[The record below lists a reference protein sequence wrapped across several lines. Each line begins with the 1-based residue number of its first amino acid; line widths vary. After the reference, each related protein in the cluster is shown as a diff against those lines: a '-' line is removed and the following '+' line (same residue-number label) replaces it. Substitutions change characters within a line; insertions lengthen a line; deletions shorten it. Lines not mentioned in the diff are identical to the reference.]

1 MFSETSIE
9 NRSENNIFIW
19 EIKVGSILIHG
30 TSDKWNTRYLEIS
43 VCFRPWLS
51 QTLLYPTETN
61 QRDYGR
67 AEGDTEISRV
77 LIDWSSCLYP

>member
-30 TSDKWNTRYLEIS
+30 TSDKLNNQLREIP
-43 VCFRPWLS
+43 VCFRPSLS
-51 QTLLYPTETN
+51 RKPPPPTETN